1 MNKYYEEYEMILS
14 NYGYVHNLENAVDGL
29 EYRIKSIPSP
39 EVTRTYL
46 ASVNN
51 ACSYVD
57 SMMNPVADP
66 NEAMYML
73 VGTGYTD
80 IYTGEPVVFS
90 FKKKP
95 TDWCGAFV
103 GTPTTLKNKLSKGT
117 VKDKKAFETE
127 EKYSLD
133 KSIIENALESEPW
146 GERLTNGRLM
156 ITSYRIGLEG
166 KIINNIMMGVKQG
179 YVESMDKTKIL
190 YNLGIVDKLSDYIYV
205 VASVERYIDREDEDA
220 VNKCRTTKIRL
231 VNGHIVHG
239 QAELIKEG
247 FDYQD
252 IRNFPD
258 PVLFLT
264 NPSEAMF
271 SSNIDVHCTHA
282 FTHAVYERSERLPE
296 GIEISE
302 KKLAECIRN
311 SIELSLKMQKV
322 DYNFI
327 KPMYSP
333 RFDQICYLLP
343 LYITGTLGEKPDLAI
358 VVTDGKH
365 FATFRTIIGLAE
377 AYANARVLGYS
388 ENSWLKREWC
398 FCGNKATEKGGSLC

>member
-1 MNKYYEEYEMILS
+1 MNKNYEEYEMILS

-29 EYRIKSIPSP
+29 EYRIKEIPSP

-46 ASVNN
+46 ATVNN
-51 ACSYVD
+51 ACTYVD
-57 SMMNPVADP
+57 AMMNPVEDP
-66 NEAMYML
+66 DKAVYML

-80 IYTGEPVVFS
+80 KYTGEPVVFS
-90 FKKKP
+90 FKKQP

-103 GTPTTLKNKLSKGT
+103 GTPTTLKNKLYKSTTKE
-117 VKDKKAFETE
+117 KKSAEVE

-133 KSIIENALESEPW
+133 KSIIENALDSEPW

-166 KIINNIMMGVKQG
+166 KIINNIMKGIKQG
-179 YVESMDKTKIL
+179 YVESIDKTKIL
-190 YNLGIVDKLSDYIYV
+190 YNLGIVDKLNDYIYV
-205 VASVERYIDREDEDA
+205 VASVEKYINFEDDDCG
-220 VNKCRTTKIRL
+220 NKSRTTKIKL

-258 PVLFLT
+258 PVFFFT

-358 VVTDGKH
+358 VVTDGKL
-365 FATFRTIIGLAE
+365 FATFRTIIGLSE

-388 ENSWLKREWC
+388 ENLWLKREWC
-398 FCGNKATEKGGSLC
+398 FCTNKA

>member
-1 MNKYYEEYEMILS
+1 MNTNYKEYEMILS

-39 EVTRTYL
+39 EVTRSYL

-51 ACSYVD
+51 ACTYVD
-57 SMMNPVADP
+57 SMMNPVVDP
-66 NEAMYML
+66 DEAMYML

-80 IYTGEPVVFS
+80 LYTGEPVVFS

-103 GTPTTLKNKLSKGT
+103 GTPSALKNKLSKNI
-117 VKDKKAFETE
+117 VKDKRAVEGE

-133 KSIIENALESEPW
+133 RSIIENALESETW
-146 GERLTNGRLM
+146 GESLTNGRMM

-166 KIINNIMMGVKQG
+166 KLINNITNGIKQG

-205 VASVERYIDREDEDA
+205 VASVERYIDREDEEA
-220 VNKCRTTKIRL
+220 ANKGRTVKTRL

-252 IRNFPD
+252 IKNFPD

-271 SSNIDVHCTHA
+271 NSNIDLHCTHS

-358 VVTDGKH
+358 VVTNGKH
-365 FATFRTIIGLAE
+365 FASFRTIIGLGE

-398 FCGNKATEKGGSLC
+398 FCSNKNTEKGGCLC